1 MKLQRFEH
9 DHKDIMDGIH
19 ELRKLIATGIER
31 NAGAITQLLMR
42 MSATI
47 KLHLAVEDRVVCP
60 AFAKSG
66 RTELAALGRLYQDE
80 MGDLAK
86 VYTEFAHRWNLAE
99 RVAMDP
105 EGFRTESN
113 AVFKALF
120 LRTRREESELY
131 PAYARLPAA

>member
-9 DHKDIMDGIH
+9 DHKDILDGIH
-19 ELRKLIATGIER
+19 VLRKLIATGIER
-31 NAGAITQLLMR
+31 NAGAITQLLLR

-47 KLHLAVEDRVVCP
+47 KLHLAVEDRVVYP

-66 RTELAALGRLYQDE
+66 RTELAALGRFYQEE

-86 VYTEFAHRWNLAE
+86 AYTEFAQRWNLAN
-99 RVAMDP
+99 RVAADP
-105 EGFRTESN
+105 EGFRAEAN
-113 AVFKALF
+113 AVFKGLF

-131 PAYARLPAA
+131 PAYARLQAA